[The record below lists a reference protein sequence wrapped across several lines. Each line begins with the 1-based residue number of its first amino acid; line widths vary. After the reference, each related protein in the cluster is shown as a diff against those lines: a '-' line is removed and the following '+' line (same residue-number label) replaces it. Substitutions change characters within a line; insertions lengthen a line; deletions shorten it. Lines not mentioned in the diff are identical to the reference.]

1 MPSSYLTLLRA
12 TRLEDL
18 PKQLKRVLGFP
29 YLSRADFLPELSAGE
44 AARVAELSRN
54 ARGEGPA
61 PILLFG
67 VMPRS
72 GSNFLR
78 DLIAEHPGVHADPG
92 RLYEFPLLQVAASA
106 GALMQDFV
114 ARFPHNAEV
123 VSRWDALGLLAG
135 AWLGELQR
143 EAAEKRILL
152 KSPHVQNLTLAPHV
166 FGGAKIV
173 LCLRDGRDV
182 IDSSLNTFSRWSL
195 SRKTFGQ
202 LAQEWRLGAEAI
214 LAFDEGGPLAT
225 PDVTVVRYEALVAD
239 PVPVLRALFA
249 RIGLDAGAYD
259 FARVAAM
266 PVRGSSRAEV
276 PDDSRWQP
284 QERSADFKPVR
295 RWASWT
301 PARKARFERIAGKV
315 SREAGYEPSA

>member
-1 MPSSYLTLLRA
+1 MPSSYLRLVRA

-18 PKQLKRVLGFP
+18 PRQVQRVAGLP
-29 YLSRADFLPELSAGE
+29 YLSRADFFPDISADE
-44 AARVAELSRN
+44 AARMAELSQN

-72 GSNFLR
+72 GTNFLR

-92 RLYEFPLLQVAASA
+92 RLYEFPLLQVASSA
-106 GALMQDFV
+106 TALMRDFV
-114 ARFPHNAEV
+114 ARFPRNAEV

-143 EAAEKRILL
+143 EAGEKRILL
-152 KSPHVQNLTLAPHV
+152 KSPHVQNLTLAPHL
-166 FGGAKIV
+166 FPGAKIV

-182 IDSSLNTFSRWSL
+182 IDSSLKTFSRWSL

-214 LAFDEGGPLAT
+214 LAFDEGGPEAT
-225 PDVTVVRYEALVAD
+225 PDVTVVRYEELVAD
-239 PVPVLRALFA
+239 PEPALRGVFA

-259 FARVAAM
+259 FAKVAAM
-266 PVRGSSRAEV
+266 PVRGSSRAKGQ
-276 PDDSRWQP
+276 DDSRWQP
-284 QERSADFKPVR
+284 QERGADFKPVR

-301 PARKARFERIAGKV
+301 PARKARFERIAGAV
-315 SREAGYEPSA
+315 SKEAGYEPSA

>member
-1 MPSSYLTLLRA
+1 VPSSYLRLLRA

-18 PKQLKRVLGFP
+18 PRQVLRVLGLA
-29 YLSRADFLPELSAGE
+29 YLTRADFLPEVSADE

-54 ARGEGPA
+54 ARGGGPA
-61 PILLFG
+61 PILLLG

-78 DLIAEHPGVHADPG
+78 DLIAAHPGVHADPG
-92 RLYEFPLLQVAASA
+92 RLYEFPLLQVASSA

-114 ARFPHNAEV
+114 ARFPRNAEV

-143 EAAEKRILL
+143 EAGEKQILL

-166 FGGAKIV
+166 FAGAKIV

-182 IDSSLNTFSRWSL
+182 IDSSLKTFGRWSL

-214 LAFDEGGPLAT
+214 LGFDEGGPQAM
-225 PDVTVVRYEALVAD
+225 PDVTVVRYEELVAA
-239 PVPVLRALFA
+239 PEPTLRRVFS
-249 RIGLDAGAYD
+249 RIGLDPGAYD
-259 FARVAAM
+259 FTKVAAM
-266 PVRGSSRAEV
+266 PVRGSSRAEGQ
-276 PDDSRWQP
+276 DDARWQP

-301 PARKARFERIAGKV
+301 PARKARFERIAGQV
-315 SREAGYEPSA
+315 SKEAGYEPSA